1 MAIQLKGIY
10 KEIER
15 ENNLHYSRK
24 EVIYM
29 VLDWLF
35 LMGEKNG
42 ELCSYCQVELILT
55 GYYLSS

>member
-29 VLDWLF
+29 VLDWPF
-35 LMGEKNG
+35 FMGEKMV
-42 ELCSYCQVELILT
+42 SYVHNVK
-55 GYYLSS
+55 